1 MATIAIIGGT
11 GLSRLDSLTVHRRE
25 MVKTPYGVPSCP
37 LVYGELNGVSVVFL
51 SRHGNRQSIP
61 AHLINYC
68 ANVWALHS
76 VGVNRILAVGVVGAI
91 DDACKVGDIVIPDQ
105 IIDYTSERAGSYE
118 RGDVEGFHQID
129 FSYPFNDALRQELI
143 QGGSRAA
150 VSLVDHGT
158 YGTVSGP
165 RLETVAEVRRMEQD
179 GCSIVGMSCMP
190 EAALARELA
199 LDYAFCAVTVNPAAG
214 KGDGVINVPDW
225 QSAINTGMASAQLV
239 LTETVSLPMPDL
251 EKRLE
256 SAKRIAEA
264 AAQTALQHFTDHDS
278 LRIERKGAQDWV
290 SNADRDVELQIR
302 TALNE
307 QFPDDSIIGE
317 EHDNQNGSSPYTWVI
332 DPIDG
337 TTSFVNAMPG
347 WCVVIACVIRTET
360 VIGVI
365 VDPIARETYCACKGG
380 VSRMND
386 KPIRVSMYWK
396 AVFFIVLVPAL

>member
-11 GLSRLDSLTVHRRE
+11 GLSRLDSLVVHRRE

-37 LVYGELNGVSVVFL
+37 LVYGELNGISVVFL
-51 SRHGNRQSIP
+51 SRHGNSQSIP
-61 AHLINYC
+61 AHLVNYC

-76 VGVNRILAVGVVGAI
+76 VGVNRIVAVGVVGAI

-105 IIDYTSERAGSYE
+105 IIDYTTERAGSYE

-143 QGGSRAA
+143 QGGSRAG

-214 KGDGVINVPDW
+214 KGDGVINVPEW
-225 QSAINTGMASAQLV
+225 QSTIETGMASARLL
-239 LTETVSLPMPDL
+239 LTETVS
-251 EKRLE
+251 
-256 SAKRIAEA
+256 
-264 AAQTALQHFTDHDS
+264 S
-278 LRIERKGAQDWV
+278 L
-290 SNADRDVELQIR
+290 
-302 TALNE
+302 
-307 QFPDDSIIGE
+307 
-317 EHDNQNGSSPYTWVI
+317 
-332 DPIDG
+332 
-337 TTSFVNAMPG
+337 
-347 WCVVIACVIRTET
+347 
-360 VIGVI
+360 
-365 VDPIARETYCACKGG
+365 
-380 VSRMND
+380 
-386 KPIRVSMYWK
+386 
-396 AVFFIVLVPAL
+396 